1 MRNDIPFL
9 NLSNILNG
17 LLGGTGA
24 LGNNSGGSDDFLDI
38 VL

>member
-9 NLSNILNG
+9 NLNNILNG
-17 LLGGTGA
+17 LLGGAGA
-24 LGNNSGGSDDFLDI
+24 LGGNAGGSDDLIDI

>member
-9 NLSNILNG
+9 NLTNLLNG
-17 LLGGTGA
+17 LLGGGGA
-24 LGNNSGGSDDFLDI
+24 LGGNTGGDGDVLDI